1 MPALHAKIK
10 RGQVEYPAWLS
21 AGQSSLCPLLELPL
35 MFSILECK
43 HLLGRMLVTTPAQ
56 RATLTEVL
64 AHPWIVKGFSAA
76 PFDHV
81 PLRTPLQVQE
91 IDSEVIKGML
101 GFEFGTEEEI
111 KSLLIDVLQSDLYL
125 ETVRSFEARKLAG
138 ESSNQSDDVL
148 VDRPSTRVDGKD
160 MKSGV
165 GRSPTNKRFSGIG
178 FYSKKFAGGLN
189 AAFSTGSGS
198 KSNDDSADESQQSSG
213 SGAIKSVPRPEVLD
227 PTRGFH
233 PLISIYYLVREK
245 LEREKVYGPGVF
257 ASSTLSLNGPPPPPA
272 PAMAYQSGSGATPA
286 VGEKQPLTT
295 LAAAAA
301 AAAAIANPTPPLPP
315 PSNVVAPQQMLT
327 PQPRQRATGADF
339 PQHAATAPPA
349 TRADISKRSSFHPAS
364 TTAPVTPAPQ
374 SFRPSTFHESNSP
387 SPRDRRS
394 SVQVMPSSSEQP
406 SNESDDVP
414 LATQSSFARR
424 FGSLLGRSSPSSD
437 ADVKRHRQRA
447 SIGGSAHKAGTK
459 VAVSALPQVDESQ
472 PFPTGGSDDL
482 IPFPANGKGVQRSST
497 VGELSPTRH
506 QRGTSM
512 GAGVA
517 ASSLS
522 RAGGSVMLSRRP
534 VSAMPDARSHT
545 IDGAMDESMTEEEED
560 GAKGPNQ
567 QQELGFVGRTAS
579 STGAASEQ
587 SKPIYLKGLFSVATT
602 STKSTATIRADLIRV
617 LDRLGCQHRDVKAGF
632 ECFHA
637 PSIDLASVQQTTR
650 NGEATLTSSNETDS
664 KFIKRRASRSL
675 LNPLQKALPLA
686 PAESPQSSFSPPVH
700 DRNATT
706 SSTSFTVSPLPHTST
721 DDTTTTSRPTG
732 NEFNSSTAEGSTVTS
747 DLIVRFEIFIVK
759 MPFLPGIHGL
769 QFRRIG
775 GNAWQY
781 QMLGT

>member
-1 MPALHAKIK
+1 
-10 RGQVEYPAWLS
+10 
-21 AGQSSLCPLLELPL
+21 
-35 MFSILECK
+35 
-43 HLLGRMLVTTPAQ
+43 MLVTSPTL

-81 PLRTPLQVQE
+81 PLRTPLRVEE

-101 GFEFGTEEEI
+101 GFEFGTQEEI
-111 KSLLIDVLQSDLYL
+111 KSLLIDVLESELYI
-125 ETVRSFEARKLAG
+125 ETVRAFEVRKLAG
-138 ESSNQSDDVL
+138 ESLSLSEDIST
-148 VDRPSTRVDGKD
+148 DRPSTRVDGKD
-160 MKSGV
+160 MKSNV
-165 GRSPTNKRFSGIG
+165 TRSPTNKRLSGIG
-178 FYSKKFAGGLN
+178 FFSKKLAGGLN
-189 AAFSTGSGS
+189 AAFNSGSGS
-198 KSNDDSADESQQSSG
+198 KSNDDSPEELQNAG
-213 SGAIKSVPRPEVLD
+213 GVGAIKSVVRPEVLD

-245 LEREKVYGPGVF
+245 MEREKVYGPGVF
-257 ASSTLSLNGPPPPPA
+257 ASSTLSVNGPPPPPA
-272 PAMAYQSGSGATPA
+272 PALAYQSGSGTTPT
-286 VGEKQPLTT
+286 VGENQPLTT

-301 AAAAIANPTPPLPP
+301 QAAAIANPTPSLPP
-315 PSNVVAPQQMLT
+315 PTNVAPQKLMT
-327 PQPRQRATGADF
+327 PQPRQRATGDDF

-349 TRADISKRSSFHPAS
+349 TRQDVSKRSSFHPAS
-364 TTAPVTPAPQ
+364 TTAPVTPAPS
-374 SFRPSTFHESNSP
+374 SFRPSTFHEASSP

-394 SVQVMPSSSEQP
+394 SVQVLFSTGEQASASE
-406 SNESDDVP
+406 DVP

-437 ADVKRHRQRA
+437 AEVKRHRQRA
-447 SIGGSAHKAGTK
+447 SIAGSAQKAGTK

-472 PFPTGGSDDL
+472 PFPTRGSDDL
-482 IPFPANGKGVQRSST
+482 IPSPANGKGVQRSST

-534 VSAMPDARSHT
+534 VSALPEARTQT
-545 IDGAMDESMTEEEED
+545 IDGTLDEATLEEESR
-560 GAKGPNQ
+560 GANQ
-567 QQELGFVGRTAS
+567 QQELGFVGRTAC

-602 STKSTATIRADLIRV
+602 STKSTATIRADLVRV
-617 LDRLGCQHRDVKAGF
+617 LDRLGCQHRDVKGGF

-637 PSIDLASVQQTTR
+637 PSIDLASVQQTSR
-650 NGEATLTSSNETDS
+650 NGETNDLDS
-664 KFIKRRASRSL
+664 KTVKRRTSRSL
-675 LNPLQKALPLA
+675 LNPLQKALPVA
-686 PAESPQSSFSPPVH
+686 PAESSQSCFVPPVH

-706 SSTSFTVSPLPHTST
+706 SSTSFTVSPLPQTST
-721 DDTTTTSRPTG
+721 EDTTTSRPLG
-732 NEFNSSTAEGSTVTS
+732 NEFNSSTGEGSTVTS

-781 QMLGT
+781 QMLGQSPLIPFVEWRIDEIEQLVAFFKN

>member
-1 MPALHAKIK
+1 
-10 RGQVEYPAWLS
+10 
-21 AGQSSLCPLLELPL
+21 
-35 MFSILECK
+35 
-43 HLLGRMLVTTPAQ
+43 MLVTSPTL

-81 PLRTPLQVQE
+81 PLRTPLRAEE

-111 KSLLIDVLQSDLYL
+111 KSLLIDVLQSDLYH
-125 ETVRSFEARKLAG
+125 ETVRAFEARKLAG
-138 ESSNQSDDVL
+138 ENTNEMDDVL

-160 MKSGV
+160 MKSNV
-165 GRSPTNKRFSGIG
+165 TRSPTNKRFSGIG

-189 AAFSTGSGS
+189 AAFSAGS
-198 KSNDDSADESQQSSG
+198 KSNEDSSDEAQQSSG
-213 SGAIKSVPRPEVLD
+213 TGAIKFIARPEVLD

-272 PAMAYQSGSGATPA
+272 PAMAYQSGSGATPT
-286 VGEKQPLTT
+286 VGENQPLTT

-301 AAAAIANPTPPLPP
+301 QAAAIANPTPPPPP
-315 PSNVVAPQQMLT
+315 PSNVVVPQKMMT

-339 PQHAATAPPA
+339 PQHAATAPPVS
-349 TRADISKRSSFHPAS
+349 RADVNKRSSFHPAS
-364 TTAPVTPAPQ
+364 STAPVTPAPQ

-394 SVQVMPSSSEQP
+394 SVQVMSSTNEQP
-406 SNESDDVP
+406 TSESDDVP

-424 FGSLLGRSSPSSD
+424 FGSLLGRGSPSSD
-437 ADVKRHRQRA
+437 ADVKRNRQRA
-447 SIGGSAHKAGTK
+447 SIAGSAHKTGTK

-472 PFPTGGSDDL
+472 PFPTQGSDDL
-482 IPFPANGKGVQRSST
+482 IPPPANGKGVQRSST

-522 RAGGSVMLSRRP
+522 RAGGSVMLNRRP
-534 VSAMPDARSHT
+534 VSALPETRVQT
-545 IDGAMDESMTEEEED
+545 IDGVMDESMTEEEESK
-560 GAKGPNQ
+560 GANQ

-579 STGAASEQ
+579 ATGAASEQ

-602 STKSTATIRADLIRV
+602 STKSTATIRGDLTRV
-617 LDRLGCQHRDVKAGF
+617 LDRLGCQHRDVKGGF

-637 PSIDLASVQQTTR
+637 PSIDLASVQQTNR
-650 NGEATLTSSNETDS
+650 NGEATLTNETES
-664 KFIKRRASRSL
+664 KVIKRRTSRSL
-675 LNPLQKALPLA
+675 LNPLSKALPLA
-686 PAESPQSSFSPPVH
+686 PTESQTSFSPVH

-706 SSTSFTVSPLPHTST
+706 SSTSFTVSPLPQTST
-721 DDTTTTSRPTG
+721 EDTTTSRPATH
-732 NEFNSSTAEGSTVTS
+732 EAVINSSTGEGSTVTS

-759 MPFLPGIHGL
+759 MPFLPGMHGL

-781 QMLGT
+781 QMLGQSLLFLSVTITEDVNDDS